1 MSAGSPRGATIP
13 GTGVDGSAMPGV
25 THRDGP
31 GAPVSWWR
39 RPPLWPRYA
48 VIGLLRLYQLTLS
61 PLLGPVCRFAPSCS
75 SYAVEAV
82 RIHGVVRGGWLTGRR
97 LARCHPWNPGGWDPV
112 PPARRRPRPSPTTTR

>member
-1 MSAGSPRGATIP
+1 VSTVHPAAEAVQHPGSPPPGRSRLTGA
-13 GTGVDGSAMPGV
+13 SLLLA
-25 THRDGP
+25 
-31 GAPVSWWR
+31 
-39 RPPLWPRYA
+39 PRYT

-82 RIHGVVRGGWLTGRR
+82 RIHGVVRGGWLSGRR

-112 PPARRRPRPSPTTTR
+112 PPGKKPRVAHPSPTTAR